1 MTRIFLTSIA
11 ALFLAT
17 GAAHGAST
25 KFQQHTVKGIHYKPG
40 IITQR
45 KAGGVQQR
53 PVIREGGKTVG
64 AARTTSKR

>member
-1 MTRIFLTSIA
+1 VKKALVAGIA

-17 GAAHGAST
+17 GAAHAAST